1 MTGVRA
7 VQAAGPAPSAR
18 ERWLLPG
25 LIAATGVAVLAAL
38 AIGSAAIDPLRAW
51 AALLADPAESRVAM
65 VVQEIRLPR
74 IVMGLLVGASL
85 GLSGAALQGLL
96 RNPLADPGVIGVSA
110 SAGLGAVVAIY
121 YGLAAVARIMVPLCA
136 MGGAAVATLL
146 LYAQAR
152 RNPSILTLILVGVA
166 INSLAGALTSLAMN
180 LAPDPYSLREI
191 VMWLLGSLA
200 NRSFTEV
207 QLALPFMALGWLCLL
222 ATGRALTA
230 LTLGEEAGQTLGV
243 NLARTRLLVI
253 LGAALSVGAAVAVT
267 GTVGFVGLVVPH
279 MLRGAV
285 GADPGRLLL
294 PSAVGGALLVTLAD
308 TLIRAVPSDQE
319 LKLGVVTALIGGP
332 FFIYLVTRTRAA
344 LR

>member
-1 MTGVRA
+1 MSVAEPKRDRGAWLVPLLLLAT
-7 VQAAGPAPSAR
+7 AA
-18 ERWLLPG
+18 
-25 LIAATGVAVLAAL
+25 AVLAGL
-38 AIGSAAIDPLRAW
+38 AVGSAAIGPWRAW
-51 AALLADPAESRVAM
+51 AALLGDPADSRVAM

-74 IVMGLLVGASL
+74 ILVGLMVGASL
-85 GLSGAALQGLL
+85 GLAGAALQGLL

-110 SAGLGAVVAIY
+110 SAALGAVVALY
-121 YGLAAVARIMVPLCA
+121 YGLSEVSNLMVPLCA
-136 MGGAAVATLL
+136 MAGAGVATLL

-180 LAPDPYSLREI
+180 LAPNPYALREI
-191 VMWLLGSLA
+191 IMWLLGSLA
-200 NRSFTEV
+200 NRSFTDIW
-207 QLALPFMALGWLCLL
+207 LALPFMLAGWACLL
-222 ATGRALTA
+222 ATARPLTA

-253 LGAALSVGAAVAVT
+253 LGASLAVGAAVAVT

-285 GADPGRLLL
+285 GADPGRLLI
-294 PSAVGGALLVTLAD
+294 PSAIGGALLVTLAD
-308 TLIRAVPSDQE
+308 TAIRAAPTEQE

-332 FFIYLVTRTRAA
+332 FFIWLVTRMRTS
-344 LR
+344 LS

>member
-1 MTGVRA
+1 MTAQGLSRRRIG
-7 VQAAGPAPSAR
+7 AGLA
-18 ERWLLPG
+18 RWLLPG
-25 LIAATGVAVLAAL
+25 LIAATVLTVLAGL
-38 AIGSAAIDPLRAW
+38 TIGSAEIGPLRAW
-51 AALLADPAESRVAM
+51 AALLGDPAASPVAM

-74 IVMGLLVGASL
+74 IVVGLMVGASL

-110 SAGLGAVVAIY
+110 SAALGAVVALY
-121 YGLAAVARIMVPLCA
+121 YGLSAISDLMVPLCA
-136 MGGAAVATLL
+136 MGGAMAATLL

-180 LAPDPYSLREI
+180 LSPDPYSLREI
-191 VMWLLGSLA
+191 IMWLLGSLA
-200 NRSFTEV
+200 NRSFTDV
-207 QLALPFMALGWLCLL
+207 GLALPFMLVGWACLL
-222 ATGRALTA
+222 MTARPLTA

-285 GADPGRLLL
+285 GADPGRLLPL
-294 PSAVGGALLVTLAD
+294 SAVGGALLVTLAD
-308 TLIRAVPSDQE
+308 TAIRAVPTDTE

-332 FFIYLVTRTRAA
+332 FFIWLVTRTRTA